1 MATEKSHEA
10 VSSAEQAVRSTTDRV
25 ARAAHEAI
33 DTLSG
38 YGARTEERLREG
50 RRRAGETTREYAD
63 QVSGYV
69 SSRPLAALAIAL
81 GVGFLMGVLSRRRD

>member
-1 MATEKSHEA
+1 MATEKPHEA
-10 VSSAEQAVRSTTDRV
+10 VTSAEQAMRSTTERI

-33 DTLSG
+33 DKLSG
-38 YGARTEERLREG
+38 YSSRTEERLREG
-50 RRRAGETTREYAD
+50 SRRAGETTREYAD

-81 GVGFLMGVLSRRRD
+81 GVGFLLGVLARRRD

>member
-10 VSSAEQAVRSTTDRV
+10 VSSAEQTVRSATERV

-38 YGARTEERLREG
+38 LGSRTEGRLRETG
-50 RRRAGETTREYAD
+50 RRASETTREYAD
-63 QVSGYV
+63 QVSHYV
-69 SSRPLAALAIAL
+69 SDRPLASLAIAL